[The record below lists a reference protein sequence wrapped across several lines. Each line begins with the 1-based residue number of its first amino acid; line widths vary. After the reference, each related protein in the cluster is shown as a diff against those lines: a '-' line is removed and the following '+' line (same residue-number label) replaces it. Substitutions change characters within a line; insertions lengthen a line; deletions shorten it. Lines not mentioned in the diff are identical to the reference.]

1 MATLGD
7 LANPGAKKNTKE
19 TLTVG
24 AEHMMDMVALD
35 TSVFTSDRHFIIDT
49 PSAHHEQLII
59 EVIEYPIDMKNLNA
73 LHIGITNA
81 QGDPVNTYGDV
92 VTEPPSYALLKEQD
106 EDESDTN
113 GGIDEQGDA
122 ELVGT
127 HDGSHEDDE
136 DDQVYNDQEQA
147 DDVVATLDVIR
158 GTEVIARLANLIDPS
173 SMTIDANAP
182 NIRGVHFTNAV
193 VKEQHLMK
201 G

>member
-113 GGIDEQGDA
+113 GDIGEQGDA

-127 HDGSHEDDE
+127 YDGSHEDDE
-136 DDQVYNDQEQA
+136 DDRVYNDQEQD

-182 NIRGVHFTNAV
+182 DRKSV
-193 VKEQHLMK
+193 V
-201 G
+201 

>member
-59 EVIEYPIDMKNLNA
+59 EVIEYPLDMKNLNA
-73 LHIGITNA
+73 LHLGITSA
-81 QGDPVNTYGDV
+81 QGDTVTTDCDGA
-92 VTEPPSYALLKEQD
+92 TEPPSCALLTEQA
-106 EDESDTN
+106 EAESDPI

-122 ELVGT
+122 GLVGT
-127 HDGSHEDDE
+127 YDGSHEDDE

-147 DDVVATLDVIR
+147 DDVVATR
-158 GTEVIARLANLIDPS
+158 
-173 SMTIDANAP
+173 
-182 NIRGVHFTNAV
+182 
-193 VKEQHLMK
+193 
-201 G
+201 